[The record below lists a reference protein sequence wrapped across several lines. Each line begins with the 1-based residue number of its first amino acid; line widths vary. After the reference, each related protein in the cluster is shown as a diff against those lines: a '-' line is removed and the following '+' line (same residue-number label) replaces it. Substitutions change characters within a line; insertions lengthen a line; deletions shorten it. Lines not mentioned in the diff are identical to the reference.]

1 MAGAPGE
8 RRAARG
14 STTRRPSS
22 APSGRRAAASGPRV
36 APPSPRRA
44 AASARPRRRIGAAP
58 GATLAVAGLLS
69 TLALAPLPR
78 AELPVAEASVTSLSP
93 FAGDVQAVEV
103 DGDIAPAS
111 VSREGYST
119 TTGPETL
126 VDSGTNYD
134 WAKLVLVFGDW
145 PLTDENVR
153 LMVEWMRE
161 ENGPDNWWNRN
172 NPLNNG
178 YGSGGG
184 SGLGSY
190 DTLVTAAEYAASNLE
205 KRSFYAGIVAG
216 LEAGTSADAT
226 ARAIWASPWASSHYG
241 NGAWWSTSPVP
252 VVAAP
257 ASAWGR

>member
-1 MAGAPGE
+1 M
-8 RRAARG
+8 
-14 STTRRPSS
+14 
-22 APSGRRAAASGPRV
+22 
-36 APPSPRRA
+36 
-44 AASARPRRRIGAAP
+44 
-58 GATLAVAGLLS
+58 LA

-78 AELPVAEASVTSLSP
+78 ADSPVAEASATSLSP
-93 FAGDVQAVEV
+93 FVGDVQEIRV
-103 DGDIAPAS
+103 DGDVAPAA
-111 VSREGYST
+111 VSRESYASA
-119 TTGPETL
+119 TGPETL
-126 VDSGTNYD
+126 VSSGTNYD
-134 WAKLVLVFGDW
+134 WAKLVLVSGGW

-190 DTLVTAAEYAASNLE
+190 DTLVTAAEYAASNLQ
-205 KRSFYAGIVAG
+205 KRSFYADIVAG
-216 LEAGTSADAT
+216 LEAGTSAAVT
-226 ARAIWASPWASSHYG
+226 AQAIWASPWASSHYG
-241 NGAWWSTSPVP
+241 YGSWWSTAPVP

>member
-1 MAGAPGE
+1 MV
-8 RRAARG
+8 R
-14 STTRRPSS
+14 
-22 APSGRRAAASGPRV
+22 
-36 APPSPRRA
+36 SPRR
-44 AASARPRRRIGAAP
+44 RLGAAL
-58 GATLAVAGLLS
+58 ASTVAVAGLLA

-78 AELPVAEASVTSLSP
+78 AGQPIAEATVTTVSP
-93 FAGDVQAVEV
+93 FSGDVQEIEV
-103 DGDIAPAS
+103 DGDVAPAS

-161 ENGPDNWWNRN
+161 ENGPDDWWNRN

-190 DTLVTAAEYAASNLE
+190 DTLVTAAEYAASNLK

-241 NGAWWSTSPVP
+241 NGAWWSTAPVP

>member
-1 MAGAPGE
+1 M
-8 RRAARG
+8 
-14 STTRRPSS
+14 
-22 APSGRRAAASGPRV
+22 
-36 APPSPRRA
+36 
-44 AASARPRRRIGAAP
+44 
-58 GATLAVAGLLS
+58 
-69 TLALAPLPR
+69 
-78 AELPVAEASVTSLSP
+78 AEASVTSLSP
-93 FAGDVQAVEV
+93 FAGAAQEVEV
-103 DGDIAPAS
+103 DAGISAAS

-126 VDSGTNYD
+126 VESGTNYD

-241 NGAWWSTSPVP
+241 NGAWWSTAPVP

>member
-1 MAGAPGE
+1 MRVTAGAPGE

-14 STTRRPSS
+14 SSTRRPSS
-22 APSGRRAAASGPRV
+22 APSGRRL
-36 APPSPRRA
+36 
-44 AASARPRRRIGAAP
+44 GAALA
-58 GATLAVAGLLS
+58 ATASVAGLLA

-78 AELPVAEASVTSLSP
+78 AGLPVADASVTTVSP
-93 FAGDVQAVEV
+93 FTGATQEVEV
-103 DGDIAPAS
+103 DGDVAPAS

-161 ENGPDNWWNRN
+161 ENGPDDWWNRN

-190 DTLVTAAEYAASNLE
+190 DSLVTAAEYAASNL
-205 KRSFYAGIVAG
+205 KQRSFYAGIVAG

-252 VVAAP
+252 VVTAP
-257 ASAWGR
+257 PSVWGR